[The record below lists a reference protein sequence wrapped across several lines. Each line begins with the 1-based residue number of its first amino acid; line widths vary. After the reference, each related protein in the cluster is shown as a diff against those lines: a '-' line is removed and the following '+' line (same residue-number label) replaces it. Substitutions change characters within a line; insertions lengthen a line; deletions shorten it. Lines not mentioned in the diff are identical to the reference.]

1 MTTHLL
7 ILGLLLAAA
16 GNSARAQLPS
26 PAAKPEPE
34 AAAPADPQ
42 SKAPP
47 LRARVLELAGAMGND
62 GFKLRDGLWSGR
74 LEPGQ
79 PKRLAVNLFA
89 GNQYWFCAAT
99 PEGSRG
105 PKLALFDAQGK
116 PVSTLAYDGPGL
128 AAVGVTAAAT
138 GRYFIELAPGSGH
151 ASDFCLI
158 YLFK

>member
-1 MTTHLL
+1 MTKHLL
-7 ILGLLLAAA
+7 ILGLLLAVP
-16 GNSARAQLPS
+16 GHGVRAQLPPS
-26 PAAKPEPE
+26 VKEEPD
-34 AAAPADPQ
+34 AAPVEPQ
-42 SKAPP
+42 SKAPS
-47 LRARVLELAGAMGND
+47 LRARVLELAGAMGNE

-79 PKRLAVNLFA
+79 PKRLAVHLFA

-99 PEGSRG
+99 PEGSRS
-105 PKLALFDAQGK
+105 PKFALFDPQGK
-116 PVSTLAYDGPGL
+116 PVTTLAYDGPGL

-138 GRYFIELAPGSGH
+138 GRYFVEVAPGSGS

>member
-1 MTTHLL
+1 VTKYLL
-7 ILGLLLAAA
+7 ILGLLLATP
-16 GNSARAQLPS
+16 GGEARAQLPS
-26 PAAKPEPE
+26 PVKAEPD
-34 AAAPADPQ
+34 ATPPTDPQ
-42 SKAPP
+42 SKAPA

-79 PKRLAVNLFA
+79 PRRLTVNLFT

-105 PKLALFDAQGK
+105 PKLALFDPQGK
-116 PVSTLAYDGPGL
+116 PVTTLPHDGPGL
-128 AAVGVTAAAT
+128 AAVGVTAATT
-138 GRYFIELAPGSGH
+138 GRYFIELAARSGNP
-151 ASDFCLI
+151 SDFCLI

>member
-1 MTTHLL
+1 VTKYLL
-7 ILGLLLAAA
+7 IFGLMLAAP
-16 GNSARAQLPS
+16 GGEARAQLAS
-26 PAAKPEPE
+26 PVKTEPD

-42 SKAPP
+42 SKAPG

-79 PKRLAVNLFA
+79 PRRLAVNLFA

-105 PKLALFDAQGK
+105 PKLALFDPQGK
-116 PVSTLAYDGPGL
+116 PVTTLTHDGPGL
-128 AAVGVTAAAT
+128 AAGGVTAAAT
-138 GRYFIELAPGSGH
+138 GRYFLELLPGSGS
-151 ASDFCLI
+151 ASDFCLV